1 MTRNFMLLIS
11 SLMLGACGQAD
22 GPAPQ
27 NNAGGAAAGCHTR
40 AFAEIGGPISMIDT
54 SGASVTEADFKG
66 RPSLVYF
73 GFTYCPDICPATL
86 VTVERAL
93 RRLPE
98 DTPPPRTILISV
110 DPERDTP
117 ESMKSYISTKV
128 FPDDIVGLTGSAEQV
143 KAAADTFKIGFQ
155 RIQESDDPSDYTVD
169 HSSILYLM
177 DENWELK
184 TFFTHDATA
193 ENIGDCLAQQL
204 KNDQ

>member
-1 MTRNFMLLIS
+1 MTRNFVLLIS
-11 SLMLGACGQAD
+11 GLMLGACGQAD
-22 GPAPQ
+22 APTSQ
-27 NNAGGAAAGCHTR
+27 NSAGGAAGGCHTR

-128 FPDDIVGLTGSAEQV
+128 FPDDIVGLTGSPEQV
-143 KAAADTFKIGFQ
+143 KAPQ
-155 RIQESDDPSDYTVD
+155 
-169 HSSILYLM
+169 ILSKLAFSAFRKA
-177 DENWELK
+177 K
-184 TFFTHDATA
+184 TRPTIRLSLIH
-193 ENIGDCLAQQL
+193 I
-204 KNDQ
+204 